1 MTSEF
6 SFEFICIVHLFMN
19 VIFTQR
25 TKDLLFS
32 MSVVNIIDAKHRALK
47 RRKIV
52 KYLTNLSAEIK
63 GLKKKNLHNFF
74 FISQTSSAFDDV
86 SI

>member
-1 MTSEF
+1 
-6 SFEFICIVHLFMN
+6 MN

-52 KYLTNLSAEIK
+52 KYLTKSAEIK
-63 GLKKKNLHNFF
+63 GLKKRTCIIF
-74 FISQTSSAFDDV
+74 SSFRRPLRLLTMFP
-86 SI
+86 SRNEF

>member
-1 MTSEF
+1 MAKNTFCYLHIKILTSEF

-32 MSVVNIIDAKHRALK
+32 MSVVNIIDAEHNALK

-52 KYLTNLSAEIK
+52 KY
-63 GLKKKNLHNFF
+63 F
-74 FISQTSSAFDDV
+74 
-86 SI
+86 